1 MIRIRVFDTETTG
14 LSNKD
19 LVVECG
25 YHDLIN
31 DGDGW
36 KIDRIASAVFNTHAA
51 GRKCDYGAYKIHKIE
66 PEEIE
71 AGWPYE
77 MLPKFLHFKG
87 KADEASCAPDL
98 YAAHNFAF
106 DAKFFTFDKP
116 VICTMKCAKRVWPH
130 APSFKNGELAI
141 WKSLSLDAELHRVIP
156 DTAATAG
163 LLKLMLEE
171 GHSPEKLAQITGIT
185 RQGTANPGNLGPSG
199 ERPIVLHFGPHRGKT
214 LDKVPTHD
222 LQWIAY
228 NSNCRD
234 DLKQAAII
242 ELETR

>member
-14 LSNKD
+14 LSPRD

-31 DGDGW
+31 DGEGW
-36 KIDRIASAVFNTHAA
+36 QIDRIDSAVFNTHAE
-51 GRKCDYGAYKIHKIE
+51 GRRCHAEAYRVHKIG

-71 AGWPYE
+71 AGWPYDK
-77 MLPKFLHFKG
+77 LHKFLHFEG
-87 KADEASCAPDL
+87 KASPCAPDI
-98 YAAHNFAF
+98 YAAHNFSF
-106 DAKFFTFDKP
+106 DAKFFTFHKP
-116 VICTMKCAKRVWPH
+116 VICTLKCAKRLWPH
-130 APSFKNGELAI
+130 APSHKNGELAI
-141 WKSLSLDAELHRVIP
+141 WKGLSLDADLHRVIP
-156 DTAATAG
+156 DTEATSG

-171 GHSPEKLAQITGIT
+171 GHSPEKLVQITGIT
-185 RQGTANPGNLGPSG
+185 RQGTANPGNLSNSG
-199 ERPIVLHFGPHRGKT
+199 EKPMVLHFGPHRGKT

-234 DLKQAAII
+234 DLKQAAVR